1 MFFTTP
7 SGNTAQ
13 GMPPDS
19 DDSVSDRGKVLTEEE
34 LDLTRHD
41 NVSELDDGR
50 YVVSTGSGPTSD
62 EAVEARADAGD
73 ARAESPD
80 EPDDAPDDDPTITEM
95 DVNRWLE
102 DHFQGIDAKYGFH
115 ATAKFDDGVS
125 RHQVVSNDVVTSF
138 ESLLIWY
145 AQHVGGGTP
154 VEEVLGILLAESSVS
169 VQYPVRTLTGLLG
182 RYELDRDDSIG
193 DLVDAVANEEAVT
206 LSED

>member
-1 MFFTTP
+1 MP
-7 SGNTAQ
+7 S
-13 GMPPDS
+13 DS
-19 DDSVSDRGKVLTEEE
+19 EDSVSERGKVITEEE

-50 YVVSTGSGPTSD
+50 YLVSTGGPVDSP
-62 EAVEARADAGD
+62 EQRANAID
-73 ARAESPD
+73 ARDATPE
-80 EPDDAPDDDPTITEM
+80 EPPVDDPGDTGTEITEM
-95 DVNRWLE
+95 DVNTWLE
-102 DHFQGIDAKYGFH
+102 DHFRGIDAQYGFH

-154 VEEVLGILLAESSVS
+154 VEDVLGILLAESNVS
-169 VQYPVRTLTGLLG
+169 VRYPVATLTGLLK
-182 RYELDRDDSIG
+182 RYDLDREDSID
-193 DLVDAVANEEAVT
+193 DLIAAVADEDAVA

>member
-1 MFFTTP
+1 MP
-7 SGNTAQ
+7 S
-13 GMPPDS
+13 DS
-19 DDSVSDRGKVLTEEE
+19 DDSVSERGKVITEEE

-50 YVVSTGSGPTSD
+50 FLVSTGESMSD
-62 EAVEARADAGD
+62 EAAQRRADAID
-73 ARAESPD
+73 ARTASAESEND
-80 EPDDAPDDDPTITEM
+80 TESEDPELSEM

-102 DHFQGIDAKYGFH
+102 DHFRGIDAQYGFH

-154 VEEVLGILLAESSVS
+154 VEEVLGILLAESNVS
-169 VQYPVRTLTGLLG
+169 VRYPVGTLTGLLR
-182 RYELDRDDSIG
+182 RYELDREDSIG
-193 DLVDAVANEEAVT
+193 DLIEAVSDEEAVT

>member
-1 MFFTTP
+1 MP
-7 SGNTAQ
+7 S
-13 GMPPDS
+13 DS
-19 DDSVSDRGKVLTEEE
+19 DDSVSERGKVLTEEE

-50 YVVSTGSGPTSD
+50 YVVSTGGSTSD
-62 EAVEARADAGD
+62 EATEARDA
-73 ARAESPD
+73 AREAREARDPS
-80 EPDDAPDDDPTITEM
+80 PDDADEADDDPELSEM
-95 DVNRWLE
+95 DVNAWLE
-102 DHFQGIDAKYGFH
+102 DHFRELDADYGFH

-154 VEEVLGILLAESSVS
+154 VEDVLGILLAESSVS
-169 VQYPVRTLTGLLG
+169 VRYPVRTLTGLLK

-193 DLVDAVANEEAVT
+193 DLLEAVSDEQAVA

>member
-1 MFFTTP
+1 MP
-7 SGNTAQ
+7 S
-13 GMPPDS
+13 DS
-19 DDSVSDRGKVLTEEE
+19 DDSISDRGKVITEEE

-50 YVVSTGSGPTSD
+50 FLVSTGESMSED
-62 EAVEARADAGD
+62 AAQRRADALDDRRETSDSEAGD
-73 ARAESPD
+73 DD
-80 EPDDAPDDDPTITEM
+80 EPELSEM

-102 DHFQGIDAKYGFH
+102 DHFRGIDAQYGFH

-154 VEEVLGILLAESSVS
+154 VEDVLGILLAESNVS
-169 VQYPVRTLTGLLG
+169 VRYPVGTLTGLLK

-193 DLVDAVANEEAVT
+193 DLIEAVADEDAVA

>member
-1 MFFTTP
+1 MP
-7 SGNTAQ
+7 S
-13 GMPPDS
+13 DS
-19 DDSVSDRGKVLTEEE
+19 DDSVSERGKVLTEEE

-62 EAVEARADAGD
+62 EATEARENVRDAL
-73 ARAESPD
+73 
-80 EPDDAPDDDPTITEM
+80 DDDPGDSAADDEPEITEM
-95 DVNRWLE
+95 DVNAWLE
-102 DHFQGIDAKYGFH
+102 DYFREADAQYGFH

-154 VEEVLGILLAESSVS
+154 VEDVLGILLAESSVS
-169 VQYPVRTLTGLLG
+169 VRYPVRTLTGLLK
-182 RYELDRDDSIG
+182 RYDLDRDDSIG
-193 DLVDAVANEEAVT
+193 DLLEAVADEEAVA
-206 LSED
+206 LSPD

>member
-1 MFFTTP
+1 MP
-7 SGNTAQ
+7 S
-13 GMPPDS
+13 DS
-19 DDSVSDRGKVLTEEE
+19 DESVSERGRVLTEEE

-41 NVSELDDGR
+41 NVNELDDGR
-50 YVVSTGSGPTSD
+50 YVVSTGDPMSD
-62 EAVEARADAGD
+62 EDAQRRADAIDARAAADAGD
-73 ARAESPD
+73 A
-80 EPDDAPDDDPTITEM
+80 DDADDDPQLTEM

-102 DHFQGIDAKYGFH
+102 DHFRGIDAQYGFH

-154 VEEVLGILLAESSVS
+154 VEEVLGILLAESNVS
-169 VQYPVRTLTGLLG
+169 VRYPVGTLTGLLK
-182 RYELDRDDSIG
+182 RYDLDRDDSIG
-193 DLVDAVANEEAVT
+193 DLIQAVSDEDAVA

>member
-1 MFFTTP
+1 MP
-7 SGNTAQ
+7 S
-13 GMPPDS
+13 DS
-19 DDSVSDRGKVLTEEE
+19 DDSVSERGKVLTEEE

-62 EAVEARADAGD
+62 EATEARADARD
-73 ARAESPD
+73 PKD
-80 EPDDAPDDDPTITEM
+80 EILDDPDDDPADPEITEM
-95 DVNRWLE
+95 DVNAWLE
-102 DHFQGIDAKYGFH
+102 DHFRTVDAQYGFH

-154 VEEVLGILLAESSVS
+154 VEDVLGILLAESNVS
-169 VQYPVRTLTGLLG
+169 VRYPVRTLTGLLK
-182 RYELDRDDSIG
+182 RYDLGRDDTID
-193 DLVDAVANEEAVT
+193 DLIDAVSEEQAVA

>member
-1 MFFTTP
+1 MP
-7 SGNTAQ
+7 S
-13 GMPPDS
+13 DS
-19 DDSVSDRGKVLTEEE
+19 DDSVSERGKVLTEEE

-62 EAVEARADAGD
+62 EAAEARADAREAHD
-73 ARAESPD
+73 SVP
-80 EPDDAPDDDPTITEM
+80 PVDDPTPEEPEITEM
-95 DVNRWLE
+95 DVNAWLE
-102 DHFQGIDAKYGFH
+102 DHFRSIDAQYGFH

-145 AQHVGGGTP
+145 AQHVGDGTP
-154 VEEVLGILLAESSVS
+154 VEDVLGILLAESNVS
-169 VQYPVRTLTGLLG
+169 VRYPVRTLTGLLG
-182 RYELDRDDSIG
+182 RYDLDRGDTIG
-193 DLVDAVANEEAVT
+193 DLIDAVSDDEGVA

>member
-1 MFFTTP
+1 MP
-7 SGNTAQ
+7 S
-13 GMPPDS
+13 DS
-19 DDSVSDRGKVLTEEE
+19 DESVSERGKVITEEE

-50 YVVSTGSGPTSD
+50 FLVSTGESMSD
-62 EAVEARADAGD
+62 EAAQRRADAID
-73 ARAESPD
+73 ARTARDESEND
-80 EPDDAPDDDPTITEM
+80 TESDDPELSEM

-102 DHFQGIDAKYGFH
+102 DHFRGIDAQYGFH

-145 AQHVGGGTP
+145 AQNVGGGTP
-154 VEEVLGILLAESSVS
+154 VEEVLGILLAESNVS
-169 VQYPVRTLTGLLG
+169 VRYPVGTLTGLLK
-182 RYELDRDDSIG
+182 RYDLDREDSIG
-193 DLVDAVANEEAVT
+193 DLIEAVSDEEAVT

>member
-1 MFFTTP
+1 MP
-7 SGNTAQ
+7 S
-13 GMPPDS
+13 DS

-41 NVSELDDGR
+41 DVDELDDGR
-50 YVVSTGSGPTSD
+50 YVVSTGGPTS
-62 EAVEARADAGD
+62 EGAAEARDDAVDSAVPGSEADP
-73 ARAESPD
+73 ES
-80 EPDDAPDDDPTITEM
+80 EPDISEM

-102 DHFQGIDAKYGFH
+102 DHFRGIDAQYGFH

-154 VEEVLGILLAESSVS
+154 VEEVLGILLAESNVS
-169 VQYPVRTLTGLLG
+169 VRYPVATLTGLLK
-182 RYELDRDDSIG
+182 RYELDRGDTIG
-193 DLVDAVANEEAVT
+193 DLIEAVSEEEAVA

>member
-1 MFFTTP
+1 MP
-7 SGNTAQ
+7 S
-13 GMPPDS
+13 DS
-19 DDSVSDRGKVLTEEE
+19 DDSVSERGKVITEEE

-50 YVVSTGSGPTSD
+50 FLVSTGESMSD
-62 EAVEARADAGD
+62 EAAERRADAID
-73 ARAESPD
+73 ARESST
-80 EPDDAPDDDPTITEM
+80 DDSDDDRPDASEPEITEM
-95 DVNRWLE
+95 DVNRWLDE
-102 DHFQGIDAKYGFH
+102 HFRGIEAQYGFH

-154 VEEVLGILLAESSVS
+154 VEDVLGILLAESNVS
-169 VQYPVRTLTGLLG
+169 VRYPVGTLTGLLK
-182 RYELDRDDSIG
+182 RYDLDRGDSIG
-193 DLVDAVANEEAVT
+193 DLIDAVSDEDAVA

>member
-1 MFFTTP
+1 MP
-7 SGNTAQ
+7 S
-13 GMPPDS
+13 DS
-19 DDSVSDRGKVLTEEE
+19 DESVSERGRVLTEEE

-41 NVSELDDGR
+41 NVNELDDGR
-50 YVVSTGSGPTSD
+50 YVVSTGDPMSD
-62 EAVEARADAGD
+62 EDAQRRADAID
-73 ARAESPD
+73 ARATADATSD
-80 EPDDAPDDDPTITEM
+80 DQDDADDDPQLTEM

-102 DHFQGIDAKYGFH
+102 DHFRGIDAQYGFH

-154 VEEVLGILLAESSVS
+154 VEEVLGILLAESNVS
-169 VQYPVRTLTGLLG
+169 VRYPVGTLTGLLK
-182 RYELDRDDSIG
+182 RYDLDRDDSIG
-193 DLVDAVANEEAVT
+193 DLIQAVSDEDAVA

>member
-1 MFFTTP
+1 
-7 SGNTAQ
+7 
-13 GMPPDS
+13 MPPDS
-19 DDSVSDRGKVLTEEE
+19 DDSVSDRGKVLTEED

-62 EAVEARADAGD
+62 EATEARADARD
-73 ARAESPD
+73 DVLDDSADPDD
-80 EPDDAPDDDPTITEM
+80 EPEITEM
-95 DVNRWLE
+95 DVNAWLE
-102 DHFQGIDAKYGFH
+102 DHFRTVDAQYGFH
-115 ATAKFDDGVS
+115 ATAKFDGGVS

-154 VEEVLGILLAESSVS
+154 VEEVLGILLAESNVS
-169 VQYPVRTLTGLLG
+169 VRYPVRTLTGLLN
-182 RYELDRDDSIG
+182 RYDLDRNDSID
-193 DLVDAVANEEAVT
+193 DLIEAVSEEQAVA

>member
-1 MFFTTP
+1 MP
-7 SGNTAQ
+7 S
-13 GMPPDS
+13 DS
-19 DDSVSDRGKVLTEEE
+19 DDSVSERGKVLTEEE

-50 YVVSTGSGPTSD
+50 YVVSTGGSTSD
-62 EAVEARADAGD
+62 EATEAREA
-73 ARAESPD
+73 ARETPD
-80 EPDDAPDDDPTITEM
+80 HVPDDPADETDSESQISEM
-95 DVNRWLE
+95 DVNAWLE
-102 DHFQGIDAKYGFH
+102 DHFREIDAQYGFH

-169 VQYPVRTLTGLLG
+169 VRYPVRTLTGLLK
-182 RYELDRDDSIG
+182 RYDLDRDDSIG
-193 DLVDAVANEEAVT
+193 DLIEAVSDEQAVE
-206 LSED
+206 LAED

>member
-1 MFFTTP
+1 MP
-7 SGNTAQ
+7 S
-13 GMPPDS
+13 DS
-19 DDSVSDRGKVLTEEE
+19 DDSVSERGKVITEEE

-50 YVVSTGSGPTSD
+50 FLVSTGESMSD
-62 EAVEARADAGD
+62 EAAQRRADAID
-73 ARAESPD
+73 ARKTGAER
-80 EPDDAPDDDPTITEM
+80 EDDAEREDPALSEM

-102 DHFQGIDAKYGFH
+102 DHFRGIDAQYGFH

-154 VEEVLGILLAESSVS
+154 VEEVLGILLAESNVS
-169 VQYPVRTLTGLLG
+169 VRYPVGTLTGLLK
-182 RYELDRDDSIG
+182 RYELDREDSIG
-193 DLVDAVANEEAVT
+193 DLIEAVSDEEAVT